1 MAITEKQIADAK
13 RRYEEHFDLPFPK
26 YVLFQVGH
34 PSNLEDI
41 DEIFEEDLKSVN
53 EAIRENKPFDETLLK
68 NIAF

>member
-26 YVLFQVGH
+26 YFLFQVGN
-34 PSNLEDI
+34 PDNLENI
-41 DEIFEEDLKSVN
+41 DEIFEGDLKSVN
-53 EAIRENKPFDETLLK
+53 EAIRENKPFDENMLK